1 MALYT
6 PEEARAIIF
15 RYNETLARGEPI
27 SEELA
32 REYADAAIAMKGYS
46 NSLQQKARELTSAL
60 QSLGKSA
67 NDGTQGLSRYNQA
80 TGATFDFLGTWAEK
94 IPGYGKVVSFFVK
107 GIGKYLTT
115 VNQHADAQ
123 FKAYQDLSRS
133 GLAVG
138 MKDTFANLQSAG
150 YTVSEI
156 SEFTKLA
163 KDNATTF
170 ARMGSTG
177 ANGLKGFTEVSNSIM
192 KSDLLNQFSNMGLT
206 ITDVNQG
213 ALQNIKFQQALGVS
227 KIQTPKQLTESTRKY
242 LEKQDKLTKIT
253 GLNAEQQ
260 NKTIENALKLEQF
273 SAKQAE
279 LLEKAESGGLGA
291 KEARA
296 EYDRNEEL
304 MLMMAGAGASDLL
317 DGVSL
322 LLTTSV
328 NDPRF
333 QKISQ
338 GFNEFSNLVA
348 AGEKDAGK
356 LMNAAVRD
364 AVKLESEG
372 RGQARLGGFEEQFGS
387 RKAVTAL
394 AANNLKD
401 YTKAEVKAKAVQANQ
416 KTGKEDPNTADYAM
430 MKNNMR
436 DASQSSDL
444 LVQKGIEPATEAL
457 KLISGLEQQVAGAAG
472 EAAGKEGQLGG
483 GTTLWD
489 KTKSAAK
496 TAVKSTADFF
506 TLGLYSRATS
516 LFSGD
521 EKPAAGTIKPP
532 ETNKP
537 PATTASSKP
546 ATLTD
551 SKTIPLTKYDM
562 GGYTGDSS
570 STNKYVA
577 SDKKPAVPSMNASE
591 LTARI
596 FSNKA
601 FVGNTKTD
609 DSSDTDNVVSKINA
623 QNYRK
628 YLTSLSLKSS
638 SNNNNA
644 PNLGLNTLDDY
655 SSKTTT
661 LGVRNR
667 KTILP
672 AANSENIPEID
683 NDKPIS
689 KSTASSDKLDNDISV
704 IDMLSSQAKKTLDA
718 YGPLAQFGNF
728 NKIFNESIFKNSVPP
743 VSNTDTQFGQPKK
756 SNIFDQIFDKLGNI
770 NGNTTNNDVT
780 TNNLPPVSNTDTQF
794 GQSKQTGNF
803 DKTNNI
809 PPSKNNSPLMS
820 NFSNSLDSFKK
831 ISGVDAIGKF
841 ADSPLASFKEMV
853 STTANG
859 IGTIGKSAVST
870 VTEQYDKFISIFP
883 SLTSLFTNAGL
894 SQNTYTDTNID
905 KINDQLSD
913 NKVLETDSNKNL
925 DMFNKKQ
932 MIITDVSNRLITKGI
947 TPTQKSFKILTDLL
961 ELKLESKSMASAG
974 GTGGLSGM
982 RSASSKRKSSINNAA
997 EGGMAGS
1004 SAGGGGGA
1012 AGGAAGAT
1020 AGGAAAGGGGAA
1032 GGAAGAAPGGAAG
1045 STDTAGGNAANA
1057 MKLNAGGTGSVAGG
1071 TEETEKA
1078 GGLAAG
1084 TGPTTVGQNQQ
1095 LFLQAMTDLGVTD
1108 PKVRAAMAAS
1118 AEGESGFKMQSEIG
1132 YENTSN
1138 EGIRKSFGMGSVF
1151 GKMPDDEL
1159 TKLKADPSKFFDYV
1173 YGGRYGNDQPGD
1185 GWKYRGRG
1193 FIGITFKG
1201 NYKQYGDRLGINLVG
1216 NPDLANDPKIA
1227 AKIGVMM
1234 MLDGM
1239 KKNSGADPYTQ
1250 VARSIGNSNEVTE
1263 QRKKDAYARNMQT
1276 GEFGADKVADL
1287 SFMKRG
1293 AASTQT
1299 ASATP
1304 VTPNNPTQTAQAEA
1318 PSSQVTS
1325 ARAQGRLEAAASGAT
1340 MKDGYKTQ
1348 LDQNTQASIM
1358 LPDGKSIPADVEEE
1372 DKDDSTDLIK
1382 SLTADKIRLLAIISE
1397 GMTNHAELSR
1407 QLLQRQS

>member
-1 MALYT
+1 
-6 PEEARAIIF
+6 
-15 RYNETLARGEPI
+15 
-27 SEELA
+27 
-32 REYADAAIAMKGYS
+32 
-46 NSLQQKARELTSAL
+46 
-60 QSLGKSA
+60 
-67 NDGTQGLSRYNQA
+67 
-80 TGATFDFLGTWAEK
+80 
-94 IPGYGKVVSFFVK
+94 
-107 GIGKYLTT
+107 
-115 VNQHADAQ
+115 
-123 FKAYQDLSRS
+123 
-133 GLAVG
+133 
-138 MKDTFANLQSAG
+138 
-150 YTVSEI
+150 
-156 SEFTKLA
+156 
-163 KDNATTF
+163 
-170 ARMGSTG
+170 
-177 ANGLKGFTEVSNSIM
+177 
-192 KSDLLNQFSNMGLT
+192 MGLT

-279 LLEKAESGGLGA
+279 LLEKAESGEPGA

-521 EKPAAGTIKPP
+521 EKPADGTIKPP
-532 ETNKP
+532 ETNKT

-644 PNLGLNTLDDY
+644 PNLGLNTLADY

-672 AANSENIPEID
+672 DTNSANISEID
-683 NDKPIS
+683 NTKPIP

-743 VSNTDTQFGQPKK
+743 VSNTDTQFGQSKQTG
-756 SNIFDQIFDKLGNI
+756 NFDKLFEEFGKNLKL
-770 NGNTTNNDVT
+770 GNTTPTSTPSPKNDVT
-780 TNNLPPVSNTDTQF
+780 TQF

-803 DKTNNI
+803 
-809 PPSKNNSPLMS
+809 
-820 NFSNSLDSFKK
+820 
-831 ISGVDAIGKF
+831 
-841 ADSPLASFKEMV
+841 
-853 STTANG
+853 
-859 IGTIGKSAVST
+859 
-870 VTEQYDKFISIFP
+870 
-883 SLTSLFTNAGL
+883 
-894 SQNTYTDTNID
+894 
-905 KINDQLSD
+905 
-913 NKVLETDSNKNL
+913 
-925 DMFNKKQ
+925 
-932 MIITDVSNRLITKGI
+932 
-947 TPTQKSFKILTDLL
+947 
-961 ELKLESKSMASAG
+961 
-974 GTGGLSGM
+974 
-982 RSASSKRKSSINNAA
+982 
-997 EGGMAGS
+997 
-1004 SAGGGGGA
+1004 
-1012 AGGAAGAT
+1012 
-1020 AGGAAAGGGGAA
+1020 
-1032 GGAAGAAPGGAAG
+1032 
-1045 STDTAGGNAANA
+1045 
-1057 MKLNAGGTGSVAGG
+1057 
-1071 TEETEKA
+1071 EK
-1078 GGLAAG
+1078 
-1084 TGPTTVGQNQQ
+1084 
-1095 LFLQAMTDLGVTD
+1095 
-1108 PKVRAAMAAS
+1108 
-1118 AEGESGFKMQSEIG
+1118 
-1132 YENTSN
+1132 
-1138 EGIRKSFGMGSVF
+1138 
-1151 GKMPDDEL
+1151 
-1159 TKLKADPSKFFDYV
+1159 
-1173 YGGRYGNDQPGD
+1173 
-1185 GWKYRGRG
+1185 
-1193 FIGITFKG
+1193 
-1201 NYKQYGDRLGINLVG
+1201 
-1216 NPDLANDPKIA
+1216 
-1227 AKIGVMM
+1227 
-1234 MLDGM
+1234 
-1239 KKNSGADPYTQ
+1239 
-1250 VARSIGNSNEVTE
+1250 
-1263 QRKKDAYARNMQT
+1263 
-1276 GEFGADKVADL
+1276 
-1287 SFMKRG
+1287 
-1293 AASTQT
+1293 
-1299 ASATP
+1299 
-1304 VTPNNPTQTAQAEA
+1304 
-1318 PSSQVTS
+1318 
-1325 ARAQGRLEAAASGAT
+1325 
-1340 MKDGYKTQ
+1340 
-1348 LDQNTQASIM
+1348 
-1358 LPDGKSIPADVEEE
+1358 
-1372 DKDDSTDLIK
+1372 
-1382 SLTADKIRLLAIISE
+1382 
-1397 GMTNHAELSR
+1397 
-1407 QLLQRQS
+1407 

>member
-80 TGATFDFLGTWAEK
+80 TGATFDLLGTWAEK

-156 SEFTKLA
+156 SEFSKLA

-170 ARMGSTG
+170 AMMGSTG

-227 KIQTPKQLTESTRKY
+227 KIQTPRQMTESTRKY

-279 LLEKAESGGLGA
+279 LLEKAESGGIGA

-401 YTKAEVKAKAVQANQ
+401 YTKAEVKANAVQANQ
-416 KTGKEDPNTADYAM
+416 KTGKEDPNAADMAM
-430 MKNNMR
+430 MKNNQR
-436 DASQSSDL
+436 DATQSSDL

-537 PATTASSKP
+537 PTTTASSKP

-638 SNNNNA
+638 PTNNNA
-644 PNLGLNTLDDY
+644 PNLGLNTLADY

-672 AANSENIPEID
+672 DTNSANISEID
-683 NDKPIS
+683 NTKPIS
-689 KSTASSDKLDNDISV
+689 KSTGSSDKLDNDISV

-728 NKIFNESIFKNSVPP
+728 NKIFNEVISNNSVPP

-756 SNIFDQIFDKLGNI
+756 PNIFEKIIGNLSNAPI
-770 NGNTTNNDVT
+770 SNT
-780 TNNLPPVSNTDTQF
+780 NLPT
-794 GQSKQTGNF
+794 
-803 DKTNNI
+803 
-809 PPSKNNSPLMS
+809 M
-820 NFSNSLDSFKK
+820 
-831 ISGVDAIGKF
+831 GKF
-841 ADSPLASFKEMV
+841 DDKFGSFKEMV
-853 STTANG
+853 SATTSG
-859 IGTIGKSAVST
+859 ISTIGKSAVST
-870 VTEQYDKFISIFP
+870 VTDQYDKFISIFP

-913 NKVLETDSNKNL
+913 NKILETDSNKNL

-932 MIITDVSNRLITKGI
+932 MIIADVSNRLITKGI

-982 RSASSKRKSSINNAA
+982 RSASSKRKSSINSAA
-997 EGGMAGS
+997 EGGMAGG
-1004 SAGGGGGA
+1004 SAGGGSGAAGGAATGGA
-1012 AGGAAGAT
+1012 AGGAAT
-1020 AGGAAAGGGGAA
+1020 GGAA
-1032 GGAAGAAPGGAAG
+1032 GAAGAAAPGGAAG

-1287 SFMKRG
+1287 SFMKKGG
-1293 AASTQT
+1293 AATQT

-1372 DKDDSTDLIK
+1372 DKDDSADLIK